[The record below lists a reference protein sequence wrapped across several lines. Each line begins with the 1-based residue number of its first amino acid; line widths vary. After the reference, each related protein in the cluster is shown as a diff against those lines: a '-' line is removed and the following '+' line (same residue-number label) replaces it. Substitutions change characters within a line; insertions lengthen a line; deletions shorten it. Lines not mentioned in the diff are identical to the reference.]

1 MTLRCLLLG
10 HRRSRSCASYDEK
23 HARWISE
30 CKRCHVM
37 MVREG
42 ETWRELSAPPV
53 GKLIV
58 VERRAEA
65 SAASGSADETP
76 FVAPRTADA
85 ADSGDAAAG
94 ERLKQTV
101 ELTAP

>member
-1 MTLRCLLLG
+1 MTLRCILLG

-42 ETWRELSAPPV
+42 ETWRELSVPPV
-53 GKLIV
+53 GKLV
-58 VERRAEA
+58 AVERPQDE
-65 SAASGSADETP
+65 SAASGSAHETP
-76 FVAPRTADA
+76 FVASRTMDA
-85 ADSGDAAAG
+85 ANGGDAAAG
-94 ERLKQTV
+94 ERLEQTI

>member
-1 MTLRCLLLG
+1 MTLRCILLG

-37 MVREG
+37 MLREG
-42 ETWRELSAPPV
+42 DTWREFPAPPV
-53 GKLIV
+53 GKLVAI
-58 VERRAEA
+58 ERSQEK
-65 SAASGSADETP
+65 SAASGSGGETP
-76 FVAPRTADA
+76 FVAARAEDA
-85 ADSGDAAAG
+85 ADGGDAAAG
-94 ERLKQTV
+94 ERLEQTV